1 MEFWGSGAGSR
12 RTWPQNPCANP
23 EGSAKRFNKARIGRQ
38 TEENM
43 KRHNTTLLALAL
55 LGTVAMAPHVA
66 LADGSIKVGLL
77 ATLEG
82 PFTVLGQD
90 GVRGAELALTEAGY
104 MAGGKKIE
112 IIKGSSDASPDSAV
126 KAARKLV
133 EQDGVAILIGPL
145 SGDEGI
151 AVKDYAKT
159 QPNITFVN
167 GTSAAQDT
175 TLRDPAPNFFRF
187 STDGAQWMAGLGDY
201 AFNVKK
207 YKTVATVAE
216 DYSFPYTQ
224 VFGFMAGFCKAG
236 GHVPVKFWVPIGNKD
251 FSSIIAAIPE
261 KVDAIYVALGGADG
275 INFLTQYQQAGGTA
289 PLIGGSITVDQTV
302 LGTKGKQRDFVIG
315 TPSAGPIADNSDDPA
330 WKKFVADYKGAYK
343 DGFPSPSLFAQ
354 GYYINTKAVLL
365 ALDKVGGDL
374 SDKEVKFRDT
384 LSKLEFDTPTGKVKL
399 DKNRQAI
406 ADNYLTEVAKGDDGN
421 LYNKVIKV
429 MPAVNQ
435 TLGIPE
441 ADFLKLGAVGRDN
454 PDCK

>member
-1 MEFWGSGAGSR
+1 
-12 RTWPQNPCANP
+12 
-23 EGSAKRFNKARIGRQ
+23 
-38 TEENM
+38 M
-43 KRHNTTLLALAL
+43 KLHHSTPLALAFL
-55 LGTVAMAPHVA
+55 SSVVFAPHVA
-66 LADGSIKVGLL
+66 FAEDTIKVGLL

-82 PFTVLGQD
+82 AFTVLGQD
-90 GVRGAELALTEAGY
+90 GIRGAELALTEAGY
-104 MAGGKKIE
+104 KAGGKKIE
-112 IIKGSSDASPDSAV
+112 IIKGSSDATPDSAV

-133 EQDGVAILIGPL
+133 EQDHVAILIGPL
-145 SGDEGI
+145 SGDEGV

-159 QPNITFVN
+159 QPNVTFVN

-201 AFNVKK
+201 AFNAKK

-224 VFGFMAGFCKAG
+224 IFGFMAGFCKAG
-236 GHVPVKFWVPIGNKD
+236 GHVPSKFWVPIGNKD
-251 FSSIIAAIPE
+251 FSSIIAAIPD

-275 INFLTQYQQAGGTA
+275 VNFLTQYQQAGGTA

-302 LGTKGKQRDFVIG
+302 LGTKGKQRDYVVG

-330 WKKFVADYKGAYK
+330 WKKFVADYKAAYK

-365 ALDKVGGDL
+365 ALDKIGGDL
-374 SDKEVKFRDT
+374 SDKEVKLRDA

-406 ADNYLTEVAKGDDGN
+406 ADNYLTEVAKGPDGN

-441 ADFLKLGAVGRDN
+441 AEFLKLGPVGRDN

>member
-1 MEFWGSGAGSR
+1 MKGSPKS
-12 RTWPQNPCANP
+12 
-23 EGSAKRFNKARIGRQ
+23 
-38 TEENM
+38 
-43 KRHNTTLLALAL
+43 LLVAAL
-55 LGTVAMAPHVA
+55 LGGVA
-66 LADGSIKVGLL
+66 LSPQMALAEDSIKVGLL

-90 GVRGAELALTEAGY
+90 GVRGAELALSEAHY

-145 SGDEGI
+145 SGDEGL

-159 QPNITFVN
+159 QPGVTFVN

-175 TLRDPAPNFFRF
+175 TLRDPAPNFYRF

-201 AFNVKK
+201 AYNVKK
-207 YKTVATVAE
+207 YNTVVTIAE

-224 VFGFMAGFCKAG
+224 VFGFMASFCKDG
-236 GHVPVKFWVPIGNKD
+236 GHVPKKFWVPIGNKD
-251 FSSIIAAIPE
+251 YSSVIAAIPD

-275 INFLTQYQQAGGTA
+275 VNFLTQYQQAGGTA

-302 LGTKGKQRDFVIG
+302 LGTKGKQRDYVVG
-315 TPSAGPIADNSDDPA
+315 TPAAGPIADNSDDPA
-330 WKKFVADYKGAYK
+330 WKKFVADYKAAYK

-365 ALDKVGGDL
+365 ALNKVGGDL
-374 SDKEVKFRDT
+374 SGGEAKFRDV
-384 LSKLEFDTPTGKVKL
+384 LGNLEFDTPTGKVKL

-406 ADNYLTEVAKGDDGN
+406 ADNYLTEVAKADDGH
-421 LYNKVIKV
+421 LYNKVISVVK
-429 MPAVNQ
+429 AVNQ

-441 ADFLKLGAVGRDN
+441 ADFLKLGVANRDN

>member
-1 MEFWGSGAGSR
+1 
-12 RTWPQNPCANP
+12 
-23 EGSAKRFNKARIGRQ
+23 
-38 TEENM
+38 M
-43 KRHNTTLLALAL
+43 KLKTRLLAVAL
-55 LGTVAMAPHVA
+55 LSSVA
-66 LADGSIKVGLL
+66 LVPHTAVADGSIKVGLL

-82 PFTVLGQD
+82 AFTVLGQD
-90 GVRGAELALTEAGY
+90 GIRGAELALKEAGY

-145 SGDEGI
+145 SGDEGL

-159 QPNITFVN
+159 KPDVTFIN

-201 AFNVKK
+201 VFNVKK
-207 YKTVATVAE
+207 YKNVVTIAE

-224 VFGFMAGFCKAG
+224 VFGFMASFCKDG
-236 GHVPVKFWVPIGNKD
+236 GHVPKKFWVPIGNKD
-251 FSSIIAAIPE
+251 FSSVIAAIPD
-261 KVDAIYVALGGADG
+261 KIDAIYVALGGADG
-275 INFLTQYQQAGGTA
+275 VNFLSQYQQSGGTA

-302 LGTKGKQRDFVIG
+302 LGTQGKQRDFIVG
-315 TPSAGPIADNSDDPA
+315 TPAAGPIADNSDDPA
-330 WKKFVADYKGAYK
+330 WKKFVADYKAAYK

-354 GYYINTKAVLL
+354 GYYINTKAMLL

-374 SDKEVKFRDT
+374 SDKEVKFREA

-406 ADNYLTEVAKGDDGN
+406 ADNYLTEVAKGSDGN

-429 MPAVNQ
+429 VPAVNQ
-435 TLGIPE
+435 TMGLPE

>member
-1 MEFWGSGAGSR
+1 
-12 RTWPQNPCANP
+12 
-23 EGSAKRFNKARIGRQ
+23 
-38 TEENM
+38 M
-43 KRHNTTLLALAL
+43 KLTRKSWLAAAL
-55 LGTVAMAPHVA
+55 LGGVA
-66 LADGSIKVGLL
+66 LAPAAAFADGTIKVGLL

-90 GVRGAELALTEAGY
+90 GVRGAELALKEAGY
-104 MAGGKKIE
+104 KAGGKTIE

-145 SGDEGI
+145 SGDEGL

-159 QPNITFVN
+159 QPGVTFVN

-175 TLRDPAPNFFRF
+175 TLRDPAPNFYRF

-201 AFNVKK
+201 AYNVKK
-207 YKTVATVAE
+207 YKNVVTIAE

-236 GHVPVKFWVPIGNKD
+236 GHVPKKFWVPIGNKD
-251 FSSIIAAIPE
+251 FSSVIAAIPDNA
-261 KVDAIYVALGGADG
+261 DAIYVALGGADG
-275 INFLTQYQQAGGTA
+275 VNFLTQYQQAGGTA

-302 LGTKGKQRDFVIG
+302 LGTKGKQRDYVVG

-330 WKKFVADYKGAYK
+330 WKKFVADYNAAYK

-365 ALDKVGGDL
+365 ALDTVGGDL
-374 SDKEVKFRDT
+374 SNNEAKFREV
-384 LSKLEFDTPTGKVKL
+384 LGKLEFDTPTGKVKL
-399 DKNRQAI
+399 DRNRQAI
-406 ADNYLTEVAKGDDGN
+406 ADNYLTEVAKADDGH

-429 MPAVNQ
+429 VHDVNQ

-441 ADFLKLGAVGRDN
+441 ADFLKLGVAGRDN